1 MLASTESIFR
11 VLELILNVSVVV
23 TNKSCSGITDEPK
36 ESVVSSHANN
46 APMVVSTNVADD
58 ILPKKLFTVDVII
71 VKVGAIPPH
80 RFLTMVSTY
89 ILLLSNRFYPVIFA
103 THIGRVV
110 NYTPSSTQ
118 KISRL
123 NSDFPIKRI
132 IEHTL
137 NVRMCQCARA
147 HRHIYSYSPTRA
159 EYVVSYASA
168 RGFPSSRVVTTIP
181 RSFA

>member
-1 MLASTESIFR
+1 MLASTESILR

-46 APMVVSTNVADD
+46 TPRVVSTNVADD
-58 ILPKKLFTVDVII
+58 ILPKKVFTVGVII
-71 VKVGAIPPH
+71 AKVGFVNSH

-89 ILLLSNRFYPVIFA
+89 IFLLSNRFNPTRFA
-103 THIGRVV
+103 TRIGRATC
-110 NYTPSSTQ
+110 YTPSLTG
-118 KISRL
+118 KMSRL
-123 NSDFPIKRI
+123 NSDFPLSKF